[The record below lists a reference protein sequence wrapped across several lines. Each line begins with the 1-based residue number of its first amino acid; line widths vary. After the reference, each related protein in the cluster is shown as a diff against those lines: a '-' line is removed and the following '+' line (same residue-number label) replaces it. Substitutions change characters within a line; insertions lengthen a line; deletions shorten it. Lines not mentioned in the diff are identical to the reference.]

1 MKKFLITAYDTMG
14 NHSVL
19 QLVKSKNKETV
30 MSYMYNKYI
39 KDKNYWEISS
49 ENFRSYYEHIGTR
62 LNTLPYSYAYTKRK
76 NNIEVYDG
84 TTTFFYKFFEIKNEI
99 DNYAVILETD
109 ILKPNIVSRTVYYK
123 ILNEIDNLR
132 ILYNC
137 VTLEEEDV
145 FYDNE
150 FDWLLNY
157 ESAFFSNELLD
168 YNDFDY
174 DTGEVKEVN
183 IIGGTTNNESSL
195 VICKINFEDIILL

>member
-1 MKKFLITAYDTMG
+1 MKKFLVTAYDTMG

-49 ENFRSYYEHIGTR
+49 DNFRSYYEHIGTR
-62 LNTLPYSYAYTKRK
+62 LDTLPYSYAYTKRE

-109 ILKPNIVSRTVYYK
+109 ILKPNLVSRTVYYK
-123 ILNEIDNLR
+123 VLDEIDNLR
-132 ILYNC
+132 ILYNEIEGTNIQYC
-137 VTLEEEDV
+137 
-145 FYDNE
+145 NE
-150 FDWLLNY
+150 FDWLSSY
-157 ESAFFSNELLD
+157 ESAFFSDELLD
-168 YNDFDY
+168 YNDFDF
-174 DTGEVKEVN
+174 DTGEIKDVN

>member
-49 ENFRSYYEHIGTR
+49 EDFRSYYEHIGTR
-62 LNTLPYSYAYTKRK
+62 LDTLPYSYAYTKRD
-76 NNIEVYDG
+76 NNIEVYNG
-84 TTTFFYKFFEIKNEI
+84 TISFFYKFFEIKNEI
-99 DNYAVILETD
+99 DDYAVILETD

-123 ILNEIDNLR
+123 VLDEIDNLR
-132 ILYNC
+132 ILYNEIEGTDIHYC
-137 VTLEEEDV
+137 
-145 FYDNE
+145 NE
-150 FDWLLNY
+150 FDWLSSF
-157 ESAFFSNELLD
+157 ESAFFSDELLD
-168 YNDFDY
+168 YNDFDF
-174 DTGEVKEVN
+174 DTGEIKDVN

-195 VICKINFEDIILL
+195 VICKINHEDIILL

>member
-49 ENFRSYYEHIGTR
+49 EDFRSYYEHIGTR
-62 LNTLPYSYAYTKRK
+62 LDTLPYSYAYTKRD
-76 NNIEVYDG
+76 NNIEVFNG
-84 TTTFFYKFFEIKNEI
+84 TISFFYKFFEIKNEI
-99 DNYAVILETD
+99 DDYAVILETD

-123 ILNEIDNLR
+123 VLDEIDNLR
-132 ILYNC
+132 ILYNEIEGTDIHYC
-137 VTLEEEDV
+137 
-145 FYDNE
+145 NE
-150 FDWLLNY
+150 FDWLSSF
-157 ESAFFSNELLD
+157 ESAFFSDELLD
-168 YNDFDY
+168 YNDFDF
-174 DTGEVKEVN
+174 DTGEIKDVN

-195 VICKINFEDIILL
+195 VICKINHEDIILL

>member
-30 MSYMYNKYI
+30 MSYMHNKYI

-49 ENFRSYYEHIGTR
+49 EDFRSYYEHIGTR
-62 LNTLPYSYAYTKRK
+62 LDTLPYSYAYTIRE
-76 NNIEVYDG
+76 NNIEVYNG
-84 TTTFFYKFFEIKNEI
+84 SITYFYKFFEIKNEI

-109 ILKPNIVSRTVYYK
+109 ISKPNLVSRTVYYK
-123 ILNEIDNLR
+123 VLDKIDNLR
-132 ILYNC
+132 ILYNEIEGTDIHYC
-137 VTLEEEDV
+137 
-145 FYDNE
+145 NE
-150 FDWLLNY
+150 FDWLSSF
-157 ESAFFSNELLD
+157 ESAFFSDELLD
-168 YNDFDY
+168 YNDFDF
-174 DTGEVKEVN
+174 DTGEIKDVN